1 MTLSV
6 DIRKLSEIHDTKPTF
21 ISLYLSLGE
30 EYDEYIDFRERAI
43 RSALSSK
50 PGLRRIFEENMQEAR
65 TYLSQNVNALHR
77 KGSSGLALFV
87 SRPLGFFEAHPLP
100 LKVENTLVLDASPY
114 IRPLARFLE
123 EYEDFGIIL
132 IDHNHARI
140 YLVKAGEIAETERLH
155 EKIFHHHKKG
165 GWSQMR
171 FQRRRQGE
179 LVQFYKS
186 AAEEAVGVFEGER
199 IRRLIVVGQ
208 SDAKKNFIPYL
219 PKHYQDKII
228 AILNIETETPD
239 KEVVRDAFPIFFEK
253 EREEE
258 IEMVEEFMG
267 AVMKG
272 ENAAYGLGDV
282 LEKTRNG
289 RAETIIIN
297 MNFKA
302 PGYKC
307 EMCNVVELHPGNC
320 PYCGATLNQVDA
332 VEELVELA
340 AQTDAR
346 VEFVAENES
355 LKSLGGVGVFLRW

>member
-1 MTLSV
+1 M
-6 DIRKLSEIHDTKPTF
+6 
-21 ISLYLSLGE
+21 
-30 EYDEYIDFRERAI
+30 
-43 RSALSSK
+43 
-50 PGLRRIFEENMQEAR
+50 
-65 TYLSQNVNALHR
+65 
-77 KGSSGLALFV
+77 
-87 SRPLGFFEAHPLP
+87 PLCP
-100 LKVENTLVLDASPY
+100 
-114 IRPLARFLE
+114 
-123 EYEDFGIIL
+123 
-132 IDHNHARI
+132 
-140 YLVKAGEIAETERLH
+140 
-155 EKIFHHHKKG
+155 
-165 GWSQMR
+165 
-171 FQRRRQGE
+171 
-179 LVQFYKS
+179 
-186 AAEEAVGVFEGER
+186 
-199 IRRLIVVGQ
+199 
-208 SDAKKNFIPYL
+208 KKNFIPYL

-228 AILNIETETPD
+228 AVLNIETETPD

-272 ENAAYGLGDV
+272 ENAVYGLGDV

-302 PGYKC
+302 AGYKC